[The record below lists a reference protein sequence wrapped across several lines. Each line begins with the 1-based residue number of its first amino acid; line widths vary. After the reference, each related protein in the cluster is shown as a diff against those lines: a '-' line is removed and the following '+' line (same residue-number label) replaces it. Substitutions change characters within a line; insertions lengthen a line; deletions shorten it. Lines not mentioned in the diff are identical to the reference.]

1 MKLELYQSHNTNP
14 YYNLA
19 LEQYLLETCPIDTV
33 RFYLWQNEHTVVIGK
48 NQHALSE
55 VHYHKLID
63 DNGMLARRT
72 SGGGA
77 VYHDLG
83 NLNFSFIAYG
93 SLFNINKQMEM
104 MAETLRNLGYNAA
117 VNGRNDIEV
126 DGFKVSGNAFAHLKN
141 QHLHHGTLLVDVEK
155 TSLGKYLNVNP
166 KKLQRKNVASVATRI
181 ANLNDIIPITIPVLI
196 DTLFKTVQNYYQT
209 HAVLHPIPIDFD
221 LKKVEQF
228 SSTEWI
234 LGKQNN
240 ETVYF
245 EEYFDFGSIKWMME
259 VQDGKIINNHIY
271 TDSMDTDWCR
281 PLEKAVMGHPANET
295 ELLKV
300 LNTLDV
306 DEKIDAIINALTH
319 KENTL

>member
-1 MKLELYQSHNTNP
+1 MKLELYQSKNTNP
-14 YYNLA
+14 HYNLA
-19 LEQYLLETCPIDTV
+19 LEQYLLETCPVDTV

-48 NQHALSE
+48 NQHAQTE
-55 VHYHKLID
+55 VHYEKLMED
-63 DNGMLARRT
+63 KGTLARRT

-93 SLFNINKQMEM
+93 SLFNITKQMEM

-126 DGFKVSGNAFAHLKN
+126 DGAKVSGNAFAHLKN
-141 QHLHHGTLLVDVEK
+141 QHLHHGTLLVNVYK
-155 TSLGKYLNVNP
+155 PSLGKYLNVNP
-166 KKLQRKNVASVATRI
+166 KKLQRKNVESVAARI
-181 ANLNDIIPITIPVLI
+181 ANLNDIKPITIPTLI
-196 DTLFKTVQNYYQT
+196 ETLFATVQTYYQT
-209 HAVLHPIPIDFD
+209 YANLLPIPIEFD
-221 LKKVEQF
+221 ESKVKNF
-228 SSTEWI
+228 SSIEWL

-245 EEYFDFGSIKWMME
+245 EDCFDFGCIKWMME
-259 VQDGKIINNHIY
+259 VKDGVIVNNHIY

-281 PLEKAVMGHPANET
+281 PIEKAVNGHKANET

-300 LNTLDV
+300 LNTLDI
-306 DEKIDAIINALTH
+306 DEKLDAIINALAH
-319 KENTL
+319 KENIL

>member
-14 YYNLA
+14 HYNLA

-55 VHYHKLID
+55 VHYEKLLED
-63 DNGMLARRT
+63 KGTLARRT

-93 SLFNINKQMEM
+93 SLFNISKQMEM
-104 MAETLRNLGYNAA
+104 MAETLRNLGYNAF

-126 DGFKVSGNAFAHLKN
+126 DGAKVSGNAFAHLKN
-141 QHLHHGTLLVDVEK
+141 QHLHHGTLLVNVNK
-155 TSLGKYLNVNP
+155 PSLGKYLNVNP
-166 KKLQRKNVASVATRI
+166 KKLQRKNVESVAARI
-181 ANLNDIIPITIPVLI
+181 ANLNDIKPITITVLI
-196 DTLFKTVQNYYQT
+196 DTLFKTVQEYYQS
-209 HAVLHPIPIDFD
+209 HSNVYPIPFEFD
-221 LKKVEQF
+221 EKKIVQF
-228 SSTEWI
+228 SSLEWL
-234 LGKQNN
+234 LGKTNN
-240 ETVYF
+240 EKVYF
-245 EEYFDFGSIKWMME
+245 EECFDYGCIKWMME
-259 VQDGKIINNHIY
+259 VVDGKIVNNHIY

-281 PLEKAVMGHPANET
+281 SIERAVIGHIANET

-306 DEKIDAIINALTH
+306 DEKIDAIINALSN
-319 KENTL
+319 KENNL

>member
-1 MKLELYQSHNTNP
+1 MKLELYQSKNTNP
-14 YYNLA
+14 HYNLA
-19 LEQYLLETCPIDTV
+19 LEQYLLETCPVDAV

-48 NQHALSE
+48 NQHAQTE
-55 VHYHKLID
+55 VHYEKLIED
-63 DNGMLARRT
+63 KGTLARRT

-93 SLFNINKQMEM
+93 SLFNIAKQMEM

-126 DGFKVSGNAFAHLKN
+126 DGAKVSGNAFAHLKN
-141 QHLHHGTLLVDVEK
+141 QHLHHGTLLVNVYK
-155 TSLGKYLNVNP
+155 PSLGKYLNVNP
-166 KKLQRKNVASVATRI
+166 KKLQRKNVESVAARI
-181 ANLNDIIPITIPVLI
+181 ANLNDIKPITIPTLI
-196 DTLFKTVQNYYQT
+196 DTLFSTVQTYYQT
-209 HAVLHPIPIDFD
+209 YANLLPIPIEFD
-221 LKKVEQF
+221 ESKVKNF
-228 SSTEWI
+228 SSIEWL

-245 EEYFDFGSIKWMME
+245 EDCFDFGCIKWMME
-259 VQDGKIINNHIY
+259 VKDGVIVNNNIY

-281 PLEKAVMGHPANET
+281 SIERAVNGHKPNET

-300 LNTLDV
+300 LNTLDI
-306 DEKIDAIINALTH
+306 DEKLDAIINALAH
-319 KENTL
+319 KDVIV

>member
-1 MKLELYQSHNTNP
+1 MKLELYQSKNTNP
-14 YYNLA
+14 HYNLA
-19 LEQYLLETCPIDTV
+19 LEQYLLETCPVDTV

-48 NQHALSE
+48 NQHAQTE
-55 VHYHKLID
+55 VHYEKLIED
-63 DNGMLARRT
+63 KGTLARRT

-93 SLFNINKQMEM
+93 SLFNIAKQMEM

-126 DGFKVSGNAFAHLKN
+126 DGAKVSGNAFAHLKN
-141 QHLHHGTLLVDVEK
+141 QHLHHGTLLVNVYK
-155 TSLGKYLNVNP
+155 PSLGKYLNVNP
-166 KKLQRKNVASVATRI
+166 KKLQRKNVESVAARI
-181 ANLNDIIPITIPVLI
+181 ANLNDIKPITIPTLI
-196 DTLFKTVQNYYQT
+196 DTLFSTVQTYYQT
-209 HAVLHPIPIDFD
+209 YANLLPIPIEFD
-221 LKKVEQF
+221 ESKVKNF
-228 SSTEWI
+228 SSIEWL

-245 EEYFDFGSIKWMME
+245 EDCFDFGCIKWMME
-259 VQDGKIINNHIY
+259 VKDGVIVNNNIY

-281 PLEKAVMGHPANET
+281 SIERAVNGHKPNET

-300 LNTLDV
+300 LNTLDI
-306 DEKIDAIINALTH
+306 DEKLDAIINALAH
-319 KENTL
+319 KDVIV